1 MSHVH
6 LMRQERERVNDL
18 IANGQ
23 DSPLW
28 ASADFTLIDVEATGN
43 DPDHDQVVEIG
54 AVRINAGKLGFFDT
68 LVNPGIE
75 IPPGASAAHHITD
88 VMVQGAPSITQAAA
102 DLRKFAGTSTLVSFN
117 AAFEAGMLDRHL
129 GKRGGRVGPMTGE
142 WICLWR
148 AASHLWPHAPGHSNQ
163 TLRYHFK
170 TDIRDLPPEV
180 MLCMT
185 PGEPLIAHRALHDAL
200 VSMCTFRR
208 ALADMHATHGIEALA
223 EVKQFCDRPI
233 HIECMQFGKYA
244 GVRMR
249 EIPLEYLKFALA
261 RFHDMDW
268 DLRTA
273 LKSELEIR
281 GRATS
286 QDTISS

>member
-1 MSHVH
+1 MRLVD
-6 LMRQERERVNDL
+6 LMRQERDRVNAL

-28 ASADFTLIDVEATGN
+28 SSADFTLIDVETTGQ
-43 DPDHDQVVEIG
+43 DPEIDQVVEIG
-54 AVRINAGKLGFFDT
+54 AVRITRGNLRVFET

-75 IPPGASAAHHITD
+75 IPPGASASHHITD
-88 VMVQGAPSITQAAA
+88 EMVSGAPDIKQAAA
-102 DLRKFAGTSTLVSFN
+102 ELGKFVGKSALVSFN

-129 GKRGGRVGPMTGE
+129 GKPGGRVGPMTGE

-170 TDIRDLPPEV
+170 TDISDLPPGALSCLE
-180 MLCMT
+180 
-185 PGEPLIAHRALHDAL
+185 PGLPLIAHRALHDAM

-208 ALADMHATHGIEALA
+208 ALADMHATHGIEDLVN
-223 EVKQFCDRPI
+223 VKRFCDRPI
-233 HIECMQFGKYA
+233 HIDCMQFGKYI
-244 GVRMR
+244 GVRLG
-249 EIPLEYLKFALA
+249 EIPKEYLKYALA

-273 LKSELEIR
+273 LKSELEMR
-281 GRATS
+281 S
-286 QDTISS
+286 